1 MDKYAVKLTP
11 RAVRDLDG
19 IYGYIALTLLERGTA
34 AALLDRLEAAILSL
48 ETMPYR
54 CPERRKGAYADRG
67 YRNLFIENYTV
78 IYRVDESQKQ
88 VIVLTVRYSK
98 SAF

>member
-1 MDKYAVKLTP
+1 MDRYAVKLTP

-19 IYGYIALTLLERGTA
+19 IYGYIADTLLESGTA
-34 AALLDRLEAAILSL
+34 AALIDRLEAGILSL

-78 IYRVDESQKQ
+78 IYRVDEAQKQ

-98 SAF
+98 SEF